1 MREETPG
8 DARLAAYVVPRRRYA
23 AAIDGRPRRE
33 LPNRMAVVE
42 QNRNETEYLY
52 REIFGERCYV
62 RHGVELPD
70 DACIFDVGANIGMFT
85 LFAHQESARPRV
97 FSFEPLEPIFDVL
110 RINCELYAPGTRL
123 FPFGLSDSERVER
136 FTFYPRYT
144 MMSGQS
150 HYARPDSEVEVV
162 KRYLENQRASG
173 SAEAT
178 VLIEE
183 AEELLSG
190 RFEGRVL
197 EARLRR
203 FSDVLRETGVER
215 IDLLKV
221 DVQRAELDVLRGIDA
236 ADWPRIDQV
245 VMEVHDAPGDESE
258 GRVPEILALL
268 DAHGFDAVAEQDEL
282 LHGTDRHNLYAVRR
296 GLVRRER
303 GRGPRPALEMPR
315 ELTAAELRD
324 LLRRR
329 LPEPMV
335 PAHLVLLDKLPLNRN
350 GKVDRAA
357 LPTPE
362 SVAAGR
368 EVAVTAPRT
377 PFEEVL
383 AAIWCEVLGL
393 RAGGGR
399 SQLLRSR
406 RPLAAGHPADVAGA
420 RRPSASSCRCA
431 PCSSGRPSR
440 GSRREIEA
448 ALRAR
453 RRPAAPPIAPAPRD
467 GRAAALLRAAAALV
481 PATSSSRG
489 ARSTTSRG
497 APPRPARSTSPRC
510 APRARRARAPPRGP
524 AHDVPGRRR
533 RAGAA

>member
-1 MREETPG
+1 
-8 DARLAAYVVPRRRYA
+8 
-23 AAIDGRPRRE
+23 
-33 LPNRMAVVE
+33 MAVVE

-52 REIFGERCYV
+52 REIFERALL
-62 RHGVELPD
+62 RAPRRRAARRRLQSSTSGRTS
-70 DACIFDVGANIGMFT
+70 ACSPSSPTRSAPGA
-85 LFAHQESARPRV
+85 RV
-97 FSFEPLEPIFDVL
+97 YAFEPLAPIFDVL
-110 RINCELYAPGTRL
+110 RINAELYAPGTRL

-150 HYARPDSEVEVV
+150 HYAGPDSEVEVV

-183 AEELLSG
+183 AEELLAG

-203 FSDVLRETGVER
+203 LSDVLRETGVER

-282 LHGTDRHNLYAVRR
+282 LHGTDRYNLYAVRR

-335 PAHLVLLDKLPLNRN
+335 PAHLVLLDELPLNRN

-357 LPTPE
+357 LPAPE
-362 SVAAGR
+362 RRRPAGAR
-368 EVAVTAPRT
+368 LRRRRARRPRRCW
-377 PFEEVL
+377 PAIWAEVL
-383 AAIWCEVLGL
+383 RL
-393 RAGGGR
+393 RAGGR
-399 SQLLRSR
+399 RRQLLRAR
-406 RPLAAGHPADVAGA
+406 RPLAAGHAGWCRGCA
-420 RRPSASSCRCA
+420 RRSGSSCRCA
-431 PCSSGRPSR
+431 RC
-440 GSRREIEA
+440 SRRRRWPGWPRRVEA
-448 ALRAR
+448 ALRRGGGPAAPPLVPRAAR
-453 RRPAAPPIAPAPRD
+453 RRPLPLSFAQQRLWFLDQLEPGEPGLQHARGAAPAR
-467 GRAAALLRAAAALV
+467 
-481 PATSSSRG
+481 
-489 ARSTTSRG
+489 ARST
-497 APPRPARSTSPRC
+497 PRALAR
-510 APRARRARAPPRGP
+510 APRARSSRRHEVA
-524 AHDVPGRRR
+524 AHHLRRR
-533 RAGAA
+533 STASRCR